1 MSDTSIFL
9 LINGWAGKIPFID
22 EVFKGISNDYFA
34 FIFSCLVLVWLWF
47 STRDPNK
54 RQTTQKAVL
63 TALISIGMVSIM
75 MAIINQH
82 YFRVRPFNAL
92 PEGSVNLLFYRP
104 HDSSFPSNFAA
115 VIFSLAIPIFIRN
128 KSWGSL
134 LLGLAIVASFGRI
147 FMGIHYP
154 LDVLAGAFLGLLG
167 YLVAAGITRVLQ
179 LPLSWV
185 FGFLQRIYL
194 A

>member
-1 MSDTSIFL
+1 MSDTSLFL
-9 LINGWAGKIPFID
+9 LINGWAGKTPFVD
-22 EVFKGISNDYFA
+22 ELFKGISNDYFT

-47 STRDPNK
+47 STRDPDK
-54 RQTTQKAVL
+54 RQQTQKAVL

-75 MAIINQH
+75 MGIINQH
-82 YFRVRPFNAL
+82 YFRERPFDVL
-92 PEGSVNLLFYRP
+92 PQGSINLIFYRP

-115 VIFSLAIPIFIRN
+115 VIFSLAIPMFIKN

-134 LLGLAIVASFGRI
+134 LLALAIVASFGRI
-147 FMGIHYP
+147 FMGVHYP
-154 LDVLAGAFLGLLG
+154 LDVLAGAFLGLLA
-167 YLVAAGITRVLQ
+167 YFVATGITRVLQ
-179 LPLSWV
+179 FPLSWV